1 MKDDAEEPPVTP
13 QETPEPP
20 ETARTVK
27 KGKFD
32 PEDVGKAVQKA
43 KSKPRD
49 PDDEPP
55 APPSAP
61 EPVNE
66 TFTEQMMRAFPLF
79 G

>member
-1 MKDDAEEPPVTP
+1 MKDDAKKPSATP

-20 ETARTVK
+20 ETARTVE
-27 KGKFD
+27 KGKVE
-32 PEDVGKAVQKA
+32 PEDVGKSVQNAKA
-43 KSKPRD
+43 KPRD
-49 PDDEPP
+49 ADDEPP